1 MGYANIGVG
10 TQLRGWD
17 AATFRTAS
25 ADPKLR
31 STVIALAVLDSAP
44 DWSRLHARLN
54 RLTLFVPALRKRPLY
69 GATGFSAPR
78 LAVDPDFDLDVHVRR
93 YRLPVDAGWQGLLDD
108 ARRMSLTDFD
118 HNRPLWEAA
127 LIEGL
132 PGSSRPFC

>member
-1 MGYANIGVG
+1 MADERRGVG

-25 ADPKLR
+25 ADPSLR
-31 STVIALAVLDSAP
+31 STVIALAILDRAP
-44 DWSRLHARLN
+44 DWERLHARLD

-93 YRLPVDAGWQGLLDD
+93 
-108 ARRMSLTDFD
+108 
-118 HNRPLWEAA
+118 
-127 LIEGL
+127 
-132 PGSSRPFC
+132 